1 MPLPTQPFIRTMTAA
16 DLDEVLAIEQASFK
30 SPWKRAHFEAELS
43 GGYSFPFVAESDGRV
58 VGYVCLM
65 SLFEVAQIL
74 DIAVSPDQR
83 GRGIARVLMEHACA
97 LARERRAEILALEVR
112 ASSAAAI
119 GLYQRSGFKRVGIR
133 PDYYED
139 SEDAI
144 LMEKNLK
151 ETT

>member
-1 MPLPTQPFIRTMTAA
+1 MPLPTDPDIRPMTAA
-16 DLDEVLAIEQASFK
+16 DLDEVLVIELSSFRR
-30 SPWKRAHFEAELS
+30 PWKREHFESELS
-43 GGYSFPFVAESDGRV
+43 GRHSLPFVAAVGGRV

-65 SLFEVAQIL
+65 SLFEEAQIL

-83 GRGIARVLMEHACA
+83 GRGIGRALLEHACTV
-97 LARERRAEILALEVR
+97 AREHQAEVLALEVR
-112 ASSAAAI
+112 ESSQAAI
-119 GLYQRSGFKRVGIR
+119 ALYLRSGFKRVGIR
-133 PDYYED
+133 PAYYEA

>member
-1 MPLPTQPFIRTMTAA
+1 MTPA
-16 DLDEVLAIEQASFK
+16 DLDEVLAIEKASFRT
-30 SPWKRAHFEAELS
+30 PWKREHFEAELS
-43 GGYSFPFVAESDGRV
+43 GRYSFPFVAETDGKL

-65 SLFEVAQIL
+65 SLFEEAQIL
-74 DIAVSPDQR
+74 DIAVSPEHR
-83 GRGIARVLMEHACA
+83 GRGIALELMEHACA
-97 LARERRAEILALEVR
+97 VAREKHAEVLALEVR

-119 GLYQRSGFKRVGIR
+119 GLYQRTGFKRVGIR
-133 PDYYED
+133 PAYYEA